1 MKYKKIINNKKKLIA
16 ITGAT
21 GFIGVELV
29 KFLKEKKY
37 KVLTLDR
44 IKKKKSDSIF
54 WKLGCNLPEEC
65 KNIECLIHLACNN
78 LSKKSNL
85 NNLDIDFLGT
95 KIILNNIKKFRKNG
109 QKIKFIF
116 LSSQSYM
123 ENQNI
128 KLKNL

>member
-44 IKKKKSDSIF
+44 IKKKKSSIY
-54 WKLGCNLPEEC
+54 
-65 KNIECLIHLACNN
+65 I
-78 LSKKSNL
+78 
-85 NNLDIDFLGT
+85 
-95 KIILNNIKKFRKNG
+95 
-109 QKIKFIF
+109 
-116 LSSQSYM
+116 
-123 ENQNI
+123 
-128 KLKNL
+128 